1 MYVTVRAERRLRE
14 VASFVSLR
22 LPRTGLPGRLRATV
36 AGLGLLGV
44 GAAAE
49 ERERVGE
56 EQRRAEREHE
66 LAEHLVVEA
75 ARRRE
80 DRTHR
85 SEATG
90 RPREAAGAGMPD
102 SPVRL
107 LVARCS
113 VTYEG
118 RLGARLAP
126 RDPPHPLQGR
136 RLDRDPLR
144 REGVQAA
151 QLDEPAVHDRGARRR
166 DRRPAR
172 RRARRS
178 ASSCTRSLHD
188 TTIELGDDPGLE
200 KDGVEAELQ
209 QLLAARVAALRDD
222 FTLVRREYPTDIGP
236 IDLLCRDGDGRTVV
250 VEVKRVG
257 EIAGVDQLLRYQE
270 RLDRDPQFAPTVGM
284 FVAQQIKPQA
294 KVYAESKGVACVEID
309 LDALRGDV
317 DPDLKLF

>member
-1 MYVTVRAERRLRE
+1 M
-14 VASFVSLR
+14 
-22 LPRTGLPGRLRATV
+22 
-36 AGLGLLGV
+36 
-44 GAAAE
+44 
-49 ERERVGE
+49 
-56 EQRRAEREHE
+56 
-66 LAEHLVVEA
+66 
-75 ARRRE
+75 
-80 DRTHR
+80 
-85 SEATG
+85 
-90 RPREAAGAGMPD
+90 
-102 SPVRL
+102 RL

-126 RDPPHPLQGR
+126 GDPPRAVQGR

-166 DRRPAR
+166 DRRDQS
-172 RRARRS
+172 RRARRCEI
-178 ASSCTRSLHD
+178 ALHEVLHD
-188 TTIELGDDPGLE
+188 TDVELGDDPGLE

-209 QLLAARVAALRDD
+209 QLIAARVAALRDD
-222 FTLVRREYPTDIGP
+222 FVLVRREFPTDIGP
-236 IDLLCRDGDGRTVV
+236 IDLLCRDGDGRAVV

-294 KVYAESKGVACVEID
+294 TVYAESKGVACVEID
-309 LDALRGDV
+309 LERLRGDV
-317 DPDLKLF
+317 DPDLTLF